1 MKTLLIVALSTALFT
16 LSANA
21 TKTNNWEQYEQ
32 LAETIEVN
40 IASASFK
47 TLAEKSIE
55 LVELSKQL
63 LPEFMNKESACKN
76 YLSAVLS
83 ASDEMLTISLDDIER
98 DYHSDGK
105 LPEVDSPICYYAK
118 DLLVHPT
125 TMAIV
130 SNTQNDTKK
139 ARAQIKLELE
149 EVLTHFSFVKQA
161 AGYR

>member
-1 MKTLLIVALSTALFT
+1 MKTILIIALSAVLFT
-16 LSANA
+16 QSANA
-21 TKTNNWEQYEQ
+21 TKANNWEQYEQ
-32 LAETIEVN
+32 LAEKVEAN
-40 IASASFK
+40 ITTASFK
-47 TLAEKSIE
+47 ELTEKSIE
-55 LVELSKQL
+55 LVNLSKQL
-63 LPEFMNKESACKN
+63 LPEFMSKESACKN

-105 LPEVDSPICYYAK
+105 LPKVDSPICYYAK

-130 SNTQNDTKK
+130 ANTQNDTKK